1 MSPTRVTL
9 ASLMYYLL
17 FYDLVDDYMERR
29 TPLRPEHL
37 KLAQAAHARG
47 ELVLAG
53 ALAEPADRAILVFK
67 TEDPEVAERFAK
79 ADPYV
84 RSGLIKRWTVR
95 KWTVVIGGD

>member
-1 MSPTRVTL
+1 
-9 ASLMYYLL
+9 MYYLL

-29 TPLRPEHL
+29 TPFRPEHL

-53 ALAEPADRAILVFK
+53 ALAEPADRAVLVFRA
-67 TEDPEVAERFAK
+67 EDPQVAERFAR

-84 RSGLIKRWTVR
+84 RNGLIKKWTVR